1 MDIKMSLEDTKKLNG
16 AICFQFI
23 QQNQNEFDE
32 QDYLEER
39 YTRAKTLKQLMK
51 IQDPTEMDIVIAYEK
66 FLTDV
71 AIGYGFGKAPTYY
84 NTQAK
89 RVDKKKTVFG
99 VEKPIETY
107 FDYEDDNI
115 VKEND
120 DFLAELQNLHRENR
134 DHKEIIR
141 FAKSC
146 FIRRKAYELIYTNE
160 DGDLRYKLVG
170 GHGFLIKSDDI
181 ESKTIGFIRT
191 YKTRKFNFLESYDT
205 TSALYQ
211 DIQVIE
217 LYTHF
222 KRVKYTSEDNY
233 QTEYN
238 LYENGAK
245 PFEEDWEIPV
255 VALEMPYDIGYFE
268 QQIPEIRGLELVT
281 NNTKKVL
288 NYNDDAILL
297 ISGAQ
302 FLDGMNEDEVDKI
315 ISMYH
320 TKGAIFTG
328 NPDEG
333 GDARWLIKDVNDQ
346 TNQAHKENLKNDIY
360 GITGLFNPESD
371 SAVYQNT
378 LSLIFKLYGLE
389 TKMSEFEEI
398 FKDAMRRRNKII
410 AQILNKR
417 DKRNYDWKSID
428 MTMFRNLP
436 SNTNEELNFVN
447 QAREILPLEDLYEQL
462 SFVTDAK
469 EEVAKYERDQI
480 RQAKLDAEIAKIM
493 SEATMDDMN
502 SDDPYNNNTVVN
514 ESNDDVDN
522 DDDNNDNDNTN
533 SIYDDVV

>member
-1 MDIKMSLEDTKKLNG
+1 MDIKMSLEDTKRLNG

-23 QQNQNEFDE
+23 NQNQKEFDE
-32 QDYLEER
+32 EDYLEER

-51 IQDPTEMDIVIAYEK
+51 IQDPTEMEIVIAYEK

-84 NTQAK
+84 NSQAK
-89 RVDKKKTVFG
+89 KVDKRKTVFG
-99 VEKPIETY
+99 FEKPVETY
-107 FDYEDDNI
+107 YSWGDNDEE

-120 DFLAELQNLHRENR
+120 DFLLELQNLHRENR

-146 FIRRKAYELIYTNE
+146 FIKRKAYELIYTNE
-160 DGDLRYKLVG
+160 DGDIRYKLLG
-170 GHGFLIKSDDI
+170 GHGLLIKSDDI

-191 YKTRKFNFLESYDT
+191 YKTRKFNFLDSYDD
-205 TSALYQ
+205 SSMLYN
-211 DIQVIE
+211 DITVIE

-233 QTEYN
+233 KTEYN
-238 LYENGAK
+238 LYDNGAK

-255 VALEMPYDIGYFE
+255 VALEMPYNIGYFE

-297 ISGAQ
+297 ISGAT
-302 FLDGMNEDEVDKI
+302 FLDNEDDNVDEVVN
-315 ISMYH
+315 MYR
-320 TKGAIFTG
+320 TKGVIFTG

-333 GDARWLIKDVNDQ
+333 GGAEWLTKNVNDQ

-417 DKRNYDWKSID
+417 DNRNYDWKSID

-469 EEVAKYERDQI
+469 EEVAKYEADQI

-493 SEATMDDMN
+493 SEATANDMI
-502 SDDPYNNNTVVN
+502 SDDPYANDMIIEDSN
-514 ESNDDVDN
+514 EDVE
-522 DDDNNDNDNTN
+522 NNDNDNVDNTE
-533 SIYDDVV
+533 SIFDNVV